1 MVELKRLLKNKDYI
15 QAKQWM
21 IDNKDKIDQI
31 ADLLIIEV
39 NNSELRCPVFGPV
52 SDLQGNIK
60 WECREKA
67 SQDVIN
73 EWNNLNSQ

>member
-1 MVELKRLLKNKDYI
+1 MKELMRLLRDKDYV
-15 QAKQWM
+15 QAKCWM
-21 IDNKDKIDQI
+21 IDNSDKIDQI
-31 ADLLIIEV
+31 ADLLITEV

-52 SDLQGNIK
+52 SDLEGNIK

-73 EWNNLNSQ
+73 KWKTTNSQ